1 MLQIRKIL
9 RPFSRRGEQE
19 PTDVVRRANRAAA
32 AHRMPGDHS
41 AAVASGSQGWA
52 RPEYGRYMAT
62 SPSVYAAVRLRAE
75 AVTRPPLRLYRREA
89 LRQAQGERN
98 GMPHGGREYPAH
110 GGGEYPAHGGGE
122 YPAHGGREY
131 PAHGSREYPAHGSR
145 EYAAHGSREY
155 PAHDG
160 REYPAHGGREYP
172 AHGGREYP
180 AHGSRE
186 YPAHGGGEYPAHG
199 GREYPAHGGREYPA
213 RGELVEPHA
222 KDVRRVPVEPSH
234 PAARLL
240 AQVNPW
246 YTRADLW
253 RATEIYLCLWGSAF
267 WAIERGEDG
276 APELWPLRPDRV
288 AVIPDRQRY
297 VRGFVYRGTV
307 ENVAYTPDEMVWLRY
322 FNPLEELAGLSPLAP
337 ARLSADM
344 GQEGL
349 RFNRHLLRNS
359 ARPDF
364 LLLTNHELNDAELED
379 FYARWEQ
386 RYQGPGNAH
395 RPAIASAVRDVKT
408 LGLSHRDIDFIQGLR
423 WSLEEVSRTYGVP
436 KLLLGDFERAT
447 YANVQASERLF
458 WRNTVVPEVRFLE
471 DQMNRALLPRLGY
484 PNLTVEF
491 DLSAIEAL
499 QEDEASRVQRETAL
513 LDRGVLTINEVR
525 RERNLP
531 EVPWGDGPAGA

>member
-1 MLQIRKIL
+1 MAQIRKMLQASFDRL
-9 RPFSRRGEQE
+9 RMSGAGASPSPQPSPTRGEGA
-19 PTDVVRRANRAAA
+19 VVQRGNRAAA
-32 AHRMPGDHS
+32 ASFDRLGSLDTLRM
-41 AAVASGSQGWA
+41 SGGVGAGGEGWA

-75 AVTRPPLRLYRREA
+75 AVTRPPLRVYRVEGSSPSP
-89 LRQAQGERN
+89 QPSPIKGEGVN
-98 GMPHGGREYPAH
+98 
-110 GGGEYPAHGGGE
+110 
-122 YPAHGGREY
+122 
-131 PAHGSREYPAHGSR
+131 
-145 EYAAHGSREY
+145 
-155 PAHDG
+155 
-160 REYPAHGGREYP
+160 
-172 AHGGREYP
+172 
-180 AHGSRE
+180 
-186 YPAHGGGEYPAHG
+186 
-199 GREYPAHGGREYPA
+199 
-213 RGELVEPHA
+213 
-222 KDVRRVPVEPSH
+222 RRVPVEASH

-240 AQVNPW
+240 ERVNPW

-276 APELWPLRPDRV
+276 EPELWPLRPDRM

-297 VRGFVYRGTV
+297 VRGFVYRGEV
-307 ENVAYTPDEMVWLRY
+307 EQVAYTPDEIVWLRY

-344 GQEGL
+344 GHEGL

-395 RPAIASAVRDVKT
+395 RPAVASAVRDVKT

-458 WRNTVVPEVRFLE
+458 WRNTVVPEIRFLE
-471 DQMNRALLPRLGY
+471 DQMNRALLPKLGY
-484 PNLTVEF
+484 PNLAVEF
-491 DLSAIEAL
+491 DLSVIEAL

-531 EVPWGDGPAGA
+531 EVPWGDGAADAR

>member
-1 MLQIRKIL
+1 MVKLGKMLRAVRPGGRK
-9 RPFSRRGEQE
+9 P
-19 PTDVVRRANRAAA
+19 PAVVQRANRAAA
-32 AHRMPGDHS
+32 ANRLPAEAS
-41 AAVASGSQGWA
+41 AAATAAGAEGWA

-75 AVTRPPLRLYRREA
+75 AVTRPPLRVYRA
-89 LRQAQGERN
+89 DATGQ
-98 GMPHGGREYPAH
+98 
-110 GGGEYPAHGGGE
+110 
-122 YPAHGGREY
+122 
-131 PAHGSREYPAHGSR
+131 
-145 EYAAHGSREY
+145 
-155 PAHDG
+155 
-160 REYPAHGGREYP
+160 
-172 AHGGREYP
+172 
-180 AHGSRE
+180 
-186 YPAHGGGEYPAHG
+186 
-199 GREYPAHGGREYPA
+199 
-213 RGELVEPHA
+213 
-222 KDVRRVPVEPSH
+222 RVAVEPSH
-234 PAARLL
+234 PVAQLL
-240 AQVNPW
+240 ARVNPW

-253 RATEIYLCLWGSAF
+253 RATEIYLCLWGAAF
-267 WAIERGEDG
+267 WAIERDEDG
-276 APELWPLRPDRV
+276 APELWPLRPDRM
-288 AVIPDRQRY
+288 AVIPDRRRY
-297 VRGFVYRGTV
+297 VRGFVYRGAV
-307 ENVAYTPDEMVWLRY
+307 EQVAYTPDEVVWLRY

-344 GQEGL
+344 GHEGL

-364 LLLTNHELNDAELED
+364 LLLTNQELNDAQLED

-395 RPAIASAVRDVKT
+395 RPAVASAVRDVKT

-471 DQMNRALLPRLGY
+471 DQLNRALLPKLGY
-484 PNLTVEF
+484 PNLTAEF
-491 DLSAIEAL
+491 DLSVIEAL
-499 QEDEASRVQRETAL
+499 QEDENSRVQRETAL

-531 EVPWGDGPAGA
+531 EVPWGDGYGAGDGQSTPG

>member
-1 MLQIRKIL
+1 MLQIRKML
-9 RPFSRRGEQE
+9 RPFSMRNDGRTSENGA
-19 PTDVVRRANRAAA
+19 VVQRANRAAA
-32 AHRMPGDHS
+32 TSFDTLRTS
-41 AAVASGSQGWA
+41 AGIGAGGEGWA

-75 AVTRPPLRLYRREA
+75 AVTRPPLRVYRVEPD
-89 LRQAQGERN
+89 LRQDQGE
-98 GMPHGGREYPAH
+98 
-110 GGGEYPAHGGGE
+110 
-122 YPAHGGREY
+122 
-131 PAHGSREYPAHGSR
+131 
-145 EYAAHGSREY
+145 
-155 PAHDG
+155 
-160 REYPAHGGREYP
+160 
-172 AHGGREYP
+172 
-180 AHGSRE
+180 
-186 YPAHGGGEYPAHG
+186 
-199 GREYPAHGGREYPA
+199 
-213 RGELVEPHA
+213 
-222 KDVRRVPVEPSH
+222 RRVPVEASH

-240 AQVNPW
+240 ERVNPW

-267 WAIERGEDG
+267 WAIQRGEDG
-276 APELWPLRPDRV
+276 EPELWPLRPDRM

-297 VRGFVYRGTV
+297 VRGFVYRGAGYGGSSGSIPS
-307 ENVAYTPDEMVWLRY
+307 ENVAYTPDEIVWLRY

-344 GQEGL
+344 GHEGL

-379 FYARWEQ
+379 FYERWEQ

-395 RPAIASAVRDVKT
+395 RPAVASAVRDVKT

-423 WSLEEVSRTYGVP
+423 WSLEEVSRAYGVP

-447 YANVQASERLF
+447 YANVQASERMF

-471 DQMNRALLPRLGY
+471 DQMNRALLPKLGY
-484 PNLTVEF
+484 PQLRAEF

-513 LDRGVLTINEVR
+513 LDRGVITINEVR

-531 EVPWGDGPAGA
+531 EVPWGDGAPAG

>member
-1 MLQIRKIL
+1 MLQIRKMVQASFDKL
-9 RPFSRRGEQE
+9 RMSGVSREGQSGAVA
-19 PTDVVRRANRAAA
+19 PRANRAA
-32 AHRMPGDHS
+32 
-41 AAVASGSQGWA
+41 VASFDTLRMSGGIGAGGEGWA

-75 AVTRPPLRLYRREA
+75 AVTRPPLRVYRVEPD
-89 LRQAQGERN
+89 LRQDQGE
-98 GMPHGGREYPAH
+98 
-110 GGGEYPAHGGGE
+110 
-122 YPAHGGREY
+122 
-131 PAHGSREYPAHGSR
+131 
-145 EYAAHGSREY
+145 
-155 PAHDG
+155 
-160 REYPAHGGREYP
+160 
-172 AHGGREYP
+172 
-180 AHGSRE
+180 
-186 YPAHGGGEYPAHG
+186 
-199 GREYPAHGGREYPA
+199 
-213 RGELVEPHA
+213 
-222 KDVRRVPVEPSH
+222 RRVPVEASH

-240 AQVNPW
+240 ERVNPW

-267 WAIERGEDG
+267 WAIQRGEDG
-276 APELWPLRPDRV
+276 EPELWPLRPDRMV
-288 AVIPDRQRY
+288 VIPDRQRY
-297 VRGFVYRGTV
+297 VRGFVYRGSGYGGSSGSMPS
-307 ENVAYTPDEMVWLRY
+307 ENVAYTPDEIVWLRY

-344 GQEGL
+344 GHEGL

-379 FYARWEQ
+379 FYQRWEQ

-395 RPAIASAVRDVKT
+395 RPAVASAVRDVKT

-423 WSLEEVSRTYGVP
+423 WSLEEVSRAYGVP

-447 YANVQASERLF
+447 YANVQASERMF

-484 PNLTVEF
+484 PQLRAEF

-531 EVPWGDGPAGA
+531 EVPWGDGPAVG

>member
-1 MLQIRKIL
+1 MAQIRKMLQASFDRL
-9 RPFSRRGEQE
+9 RMSGAGASPSPQPSPTRGEGA
-19 PTDVVRRANRAAA
+19 VVQRANRAAA
-32 AHRMPGDHS
+32 ASFDRLGSLDTLRM
-41 AAVASGSQGWA
+41 SGGIGAGGEGWA

-75 AVTRPPLRLYRREA
+75 AVTRPPLRVFR
-89 LRQAQGERN
+89 
-98 GMPHGGREYPAH
+98 
-110 GGGEYPAHGGGE
+110 
-122 YPAHGGREY
+122 
-131 PAHGSREYPAHGSR
+131 
-145 EYAAHGSREY
+145 
-155 PAHDG
+155 
-160 REYPAHGGREYP
+160 
-172 AHGGREYP
+172 
-180 AHGSRE
+180 
-186 YPAHGGGEYPAHG
+186 
-199 GREYPAHGGREYPA
+199 
-213 RGELVEPHA
+213 VEG
-222 KDVRRVPVEPSH
+222 VSRRVTVEASH

-240 AQVNPW
+240 ERVNPW

-276 APELWPLRPDRV
+276 EPELWPLRPDRM

-297 VRGFVYRGTV
+297 VRGFVYRGEV
-307 ENVAYTPDEMVWLRY
+307 EQVAYTPDEIVWLRY

-344 GQEGL
+344 GHEGL

-395 RPAIASAVRDVKT
+395 RPAVASAVRDVKT

-458 WRNTVVPEVRFLE
+458 WRNTVVPEIRFLE
-471 DQMNRALLPRLGY
+471 DQMNRALLPKLGY
-484 PNLTVEF
+484 PNLAVEF
-491 DLSAIEAL
+491 DLSVIEAL

-531 EVPWGDGPAGA
+531 EVPWGDGAPAG

>member
-1 MLQIRKIL
+1 MLQIRKLL
-9 RPFSRRGEQE
+9 RPFSRRQDAAMESNA
-19 PTDVVRRANRAAA
+19 VVQRANRAAA
-32 AHRMPGDHS
+32 ASFDTLRMRDG
-41 AAVASGSQGWA
+41 AGIGAGGEGWA

-75 AVTRPPLRLYRREA
+75 AVTRPPLRVYR
-89 LRQAQGERN
+89 
-98 GMPHGGREYPAH
+98 
-110 GGGEYPAHGGGE
+110 
-122 YPAHGGREY
+122 
-131 PAHGSREYPAHGSR
+131 
-145 EYAAHGSREY
+145 
-155 PAHDG
+155 
-160 REYPAHGGREYP
+160 
-172 AHGGREYP
+172 
-180 AHGSRE
+180 
-186 YPAHGGGEYPAHG
+186 
-199 GREYPAHGGREYPA
+199 
-213 RGELVEPHA
+213 VESA
-222 KDVRRVPVEPSH
+222 GRRVPVEASH

-240 AQVNPW
+240 ERVNPW

-253 RATEIYLCLWGSAF
+253 RATETYLCLWGSAF

-276 APELWPLRPDRV
+276 EPELWPLRPDRM
-288 AVIPDRQRY
+288 AVIPDRRRY
-297 VRGFVYRGTV
+297 VRGFVYRGSASSIPS
-307 ENVAYTPDEMVWLRY
+307 EQVAYTPEEIVWLRY

-344 GQEGL
+344 GHEGL

-364 LLLTNHELNDAELED
+364 MLLTNHELNDAELED
-379 FYARWEQ
+379 FYERWEQ

-395 RPAIASAVRDVKT
+395 RPAVASAVRDVKT

-423 WSLEEVSRTYGVP
+423 WSLEEVSRAYGVP

-447 YANVQASERLF
+447 YANVQASERMF

-471 DQMNRALLPRLGY
+471 DQMNRALLPKLGY
-484 PNLTVEF
+484 PQLAVEF
-491 DLSAIEAL
+491 DLSVIEAL

-531 EVPWGDGPAGA
+531 EVVWGNGAGSGESPR